1 MNVHK
6 CLKITCWIF
15 FIIHFSYIIIFHGI
29 LNICIAKCDFVL
41 DILMLIALNSVG
53 LFMSLSQ
60 SHGIST
66 ADFTFFKCAI
76 FFSFLNIIFIILSI
90 VYISINFF
98 FVSPIEKDEEDKQP
112 ATKPFMENYLKEL
125 NLDKSTQIIMGII
138 LISFKTLETIPFFLL
153 LYNYIKTKSIKNILS
168 N

>member
-1 MNVHK
+1 MNKHK

-15 FIIHFSYIIIFHGI
+15 FIIHFAYIIIFHGI
-29 LNICIAKCDFVL
+29 LNICIAKCDLSL

-53 LFMSLSQ
+53 LFVTLFQ
-60 SHGIST
+60 SHGILT
-66 ADFTFFKCAI
+66 ADFTFLKCAI

-98 FVSPIEKDEEDKQP
+98 FIGHIKINTPKHFLD
-112 ATKPFMENYLKEL
+112 NYLEEL
-125 NLDKSTQIIMGII
+125 KLGYDMEIFLGVF

-153 LYNYIKTKSIKNILS
+153 LHNYIKSKE
-168 N
+168 

>member
-1 MNVHK
+1 MNKHK

-15 FIIHFSYIIIFHGI
+15 FIIHFAYIIIFHGI

-41 DILMLIALNSVG
+41 DILMLIVLNSVG

-66 ADFTFFKCAI
+66 SDFTFFKCAI

-98 FVSPIEKDEEDKQP
+98 FIGPVEKSDNDKSI
-112 ATKPFMENYLKEL
+112 TKPFFENYIKDLEL
-125 NLDKSTQIIMGII
+125 DRNMQIFMGIF

-153 LYNYIKTKSIKNILS
+153 LHNYIKTKRN
-168 N
+168 

>member
-1 MNVHK
+1 MNKYK

-15 FIIHFSYIIIFHGI
+15 FIIHFAYIIIFHGI
-29 LNICIAKCDFVL
+29 LNICIAKCDLSL
-41 DILMLIALNSVG
+41 DILMLIALNSVA
-53 LFMSLSQ
+53 LFMTLFE

-66 ADFTFFKCAI
+66 ADFTFLKCAI

-98 FVSPIEKDEEDKQP
+98 FIGQIEINTPKHFLD
-112 ATKPFMENYLKEL
+112 NYLKEL
-125 NLDKSTQIIMGII
+125 NLEHNMEIFLGVF

-153 LYNYIKTKSIKNILS
+153 LQSYIKS
-168 N
+168 

>member
-1 MNVHK
+1 MNEHK

-15 FIIHFSYIIIFHGI
+15 FIIHFAYIIIFHGI

-41 DILMLIALNSVG
+41 DILMLIVLNSVG

-66 ADFTFFKCAI
+66 SDFTFFKCAI

-98 FVSPIEKDEEDKQP
+98 FTGEIEINTPKHFLD
-112 ATKPFMENYLKEL
+112 NYLKEL
-125 NLDKSTQIIMGII
+125 ELEHKMEIFLGVF

-153 LYNYIKTKSIKNILS
+153 LHNYIKSKE
-168 N
+168 

>member
-76 FFSFLNIIFIILSI
+76 FFSFLNLIFIILSI
-90 VYISINFF
+90 VYISYNFF
-98 FVSPIEKDEEDKQP
+98 FVGPVEKKEHEKLP
-112 ATKPFMENYLKEL
+112 ATKPFMENYIKEL
-125 NLDKSTQIIMGII
+125 KLKSPMQEIMGII

-153 LYNYIKTKSIKNILS
+153 LHNYIKTKSYKNILS

>member
-1 MNVHK
+1 MNEHK

-15 FIIHFSYIIIFHGI
+15 FIIHFAYIIIFHGI

-41 DILMLIALNSVG
+41 DILMLIVLNSVG

-66 ADFTFFKCAI
+66 SDFTFFKCAI

-98 FVSPIEKDEEDKQP
+98 FTGEIEINTPKHFLD
-112 ATKPFMENYLKEL
+112 NYLEEL
-125 NLDKSTQIIMGII
+125 KLGYDMEIFLGVF

-153 LYNYIKTKSIKNILS
+153 LHNYIKSKE
-168 N
+168 

>member
-53 LFMSLSQ
+53 LFMSLSK

-76 FFSFLNIIFIILSI
+76 FFSFLNIIFIMLSI

-98 FVSPIEKDEEDKQP
+98 FVGPVERKEDEKP
-112 ATKPFMENYLKEL
+112 ATKPFWENYIKEL
-125 NLDKSTQIIMGII
+125 KLDERNQIIMGII

-153 LYNYIKTKSIKNILS
+153 LHNYLKTKSYINILS